1 MQRLLHRPFFP
12 RPSMQPHRTP
22 QNQLHYYDAAYDLLG
37 SIVTETGG
45 YSSVTYAY
53 NAAARLTGVTNNGQV
68 DSQNPA
74 TPASAMHYNA
84 FGGLTTD
91 TLGDAEVETFN
102 YDKRLRTQS
111 YTATINSPNYYSTP
125 ITLYSFSI
133 NSFAPNGDILSANDS
148 VNGNWTYS
156 YDPFNRLVGANQ
168 NNGAAVYSYVYD
180 RFGNRW
186 QQNGPTNTFVAT
198 FTGNNQRNPQNNN
211 RIDGYTHDAAD
222 NIMSDGLHNYTYDA
236 ENRLIQVDGGNTAT
250 YVYDA
255 DGHRVQ
261 KTSATGNYS
270 DPAGTWIFF
279 YDQSGRWVQKFNS
292 PGNTFV
298 QGHIFAAG
306 RHLASVGGWTTFSH
320 SDWVGTERL
329 RLGMGGIPYQTE
341 SCTSLPFGDGLNC
354 TGSDVSNLH
363 FTGKERDATTGLDN
377 FGARYSASSMGRF
390 MTPDWAAKPTTVPYA
405 QFGDPQS
412 LNLYAFVGNNP
423 LRDTDADGHCY
434 PWCTALVGAAAGF
447 VIGGGTEIIAQKLQ
461 GKPINWKK
469 VEGSAVKGTI
479 LGAAIGLAGP
489 EAGALTTAAFGS
501 AGNVA
506 GGIAG
511 RSAEG
516 QSAKEALNPT
526 EVLKDAANGAIGG
539 AIGGS
544 KVGEKLGESI
554 AEGSARVAAASGD
567 QAAAN
572 FYSNNAS
579 GIGTGVAKTMD
590 AAQSTAES
598 YLNQPN
604 PNQQKQHEQKP
615 KCSAGEGCA
624 H

>member
-1 MQRLLHRPFFP
+1 V
-12 RPSMQPHRTP
+12 S
-22 QNQLHYYDAAYDLLG
+22 
-37 SIVTETGG
+37 
-45 YSSVTYAY
+45 YAY
-53 NAAARLTGVTNNGQV
+53 NTAARLTGVTNNGQV

-74 TPASAMHYNA
+74 TPTSAMHYNA

-91 TLGDAEVETFN
+91 TLGDAEVEIFN
-102 YDKRLRTQS
+102 YDKRLRMQS

-148 VNGNWTYS
+148 ANGNWTYS

-198 FTGNNQRNPQNNN
+198 FTGNNQSNPQNNN
-211 RIDGYTHDAAD
+211 RMDGYTHDAAG
-222 NIMSDGLHNYTYDA
+222 NIMSDGLHNYTFDA
-236 ENRLIQVDGGNTAT
+236 ENRMINVDGGNTAA

-329 RLGMGGIPYQTE
+329 RLAMGGIPYQTE
-341 SCTSLPFGDGLNC
+341 SCASLPFGDGLNC

-363 FTGKERDATTGLDN
+363 FTGKERDAATGLDY
-377 FGARYSASSMGRF
+377 FGARYNSSSLGRF
-390 MTPDWAAKPTTVPYA
+390 MSADWSDDPDPVPYA
-405 QFGDPQS
+405 DLDNPQT
-412 LNLYAFVGNNP
+412 LNLYAYTNNNP
-423 LRDTDADGHCY
+423 VNAIDDDGHDQAPAPVPAGICGGLLCELDSSLRSGFGGDRPPVPNPDADDTVPREGVDDTLASHIVPPGTSKGCGAGNLPCLVGDHNGEQQCSHGHCVYWNDKNGTWDPKPPDPELPLNISLMLRHAGTLGQTGLNYSMVATAPNYLAMGGIVVWDSLPAAFTDAFNGINNN
-434 PWCTALVGAAAGF
+434 PVLR
-447 VIGGGTEIIAQKLQ
+447 IGKG
-461 GKPINWKK
+461 WKK
-469 VEGSAVKGTI
+469 G
-479 LGAAIGLAGP
+479 
-489 EAGALTTAAFGS
+489 
-501 AGNVA
+501 
-506 GGIAG
+506 
-511 RSAEG
+511 
-516 QSAKEALNPT
+516 KE
-526 EVLKDAANGAIGG
+526 IWR
-539 AIGGS
+539 I
-544 KVGEKLGESI
+544 
-554 AEGSARVAAASGD
+554 ASG
-567 QAAAN
+567 
-572 FYSNNAS
+572 
-579 GIGTGVAKTMD
+579 GRWGKGG
-590 AAQSTAES
+590 
-598 YLNQPN
+598 
-604 PNQQKQHEQKP
+604 P
-615 KCSAGEGCA
+615 KLPW
-624 H
+624 HVHLP